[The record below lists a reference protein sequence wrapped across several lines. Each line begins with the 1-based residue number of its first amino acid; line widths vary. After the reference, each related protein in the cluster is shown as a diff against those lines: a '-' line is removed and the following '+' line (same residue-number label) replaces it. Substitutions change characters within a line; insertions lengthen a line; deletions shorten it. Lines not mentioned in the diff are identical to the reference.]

1 MTSSSTDSQKIT
13 RQVDVVVIGA
23 GTAGQNAFKQAR
35 KQTDNVLIINEG
47 YWTTT
52 CAQVGCM
59 PSKLLIAAAE
69 RAYHANCSDEFGVE
83 ASVTINGKQVMQRVR
98 KLRDSFTSYVQGQVD
113 SWDDSQ
119 KIAGR
124 ATINKDGQIEVNDDL
139 IAAKQIII
147 ATGTK
152 PFVPDGWQDALG
164 ERLYTSDSIF
174 EIEDLPQSMAV
185 VGAGAIGLELAQS
198 FTRLGVKVTLFNRT
212 DRVGGIQDDKVNK
225 QAIACLKQ
233 ELTMELNS
241 EITSVDSVD
250 DQAVLHYT
258 DANGEQQTWQGDW
271 VLAATGRKNN
281 LDGLGVEYLG
291 VSLDDKNRPQHMNK
305 NTGQIGELNVYIVG
319 DANMHLPLLHVASD
333 EGFSAGSVVCEDSSG
348 AYIRPPAPPI
358 SIVFCEPQIMAVGKT
373 LAEIED
379 DGLSYV
385 IGEVDFSDQG
395 RSRVM
400 GVDCGLLRIY
410 GCKETDKVLGACMIG
425 PDAEYIAHILATA
438 LTNQITVKQLLD
450 APFYHPTIL
459 EGLRTA
465 LRGVQDKMNIAHQTD

>member
-113 SWDDSQ
+113 SWDDSH

-348 AYIRPPAPPI
+348 A
-358 SIVFCEPQIMAVGKT
+358 
-373 LAEIED
+373 
-379 DGLSYV
+379 
-385 IGEVDFSDQG
+385 
-395 RSRVM
+395 
-400 GVDCGLLRIY
+400 
-410 GCKETDKVLGACMIG
+410 
-425 PDAEYIAHILATA
+425 
-438 LTNQITVKQLLD
+438 
-450 APFYHPTIL
+450 
-459 EGLRTA
+459 
-465 LRGVQDKMNIAHQTD
+465 